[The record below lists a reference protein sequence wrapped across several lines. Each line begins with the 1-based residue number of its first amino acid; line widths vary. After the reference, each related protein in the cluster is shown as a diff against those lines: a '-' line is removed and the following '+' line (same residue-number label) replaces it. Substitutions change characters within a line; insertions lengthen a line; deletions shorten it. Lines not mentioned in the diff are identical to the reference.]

1 MVRET
6 IGQNDLDFILTE
18 GRSSIA
24 DTIKSGTQGLMNK
37 YRTGLEVTS
46 VNTQPAKPPEQVK
59 SAFDDAIKARE
70 DKERLENE
78 AEAYSNEVVPKAR
91 GAAARRV
98 ADAEAYRD
106 KVIAEAQGVTSRFL
120 AVLTEY
126 EKAPE
131 VTRERLYLDA
141 LENVLANSPKVLL
154 DAKNANN
161 LMYLPLDRLM
171 GGQGAVGPEGYTP
184 ARTPMNESATPPREV
199 NRGRRVR

>member
-1 MVRET
+1 
-6 IGQNDLDFILTE
+6 
-18 GRSSIA
+18 
-24 DTIKSGTQGLMNK
+24 MN
-37 YRTGLEVTS
+37 V
-46 VNTQPAKPPEQVK
+46 QPAKPPEQVK

-106 KVIAEAQGVTSRFL
+106 KVISEAQGITSRFL
-120 AVLTEY
+120 AVLAEY

-141 LENVLANSPKVLL
+141 LEKVLLNSPKVLL

-161 LMYLPLDRLM
+161 LMYLPLDRLV
-171 GGQGAVGPEGYTP
+171 GGQGGGAASQGYTP
-184 ARTPMNESATPPREV
+184 ARPPMQETTAPPREV
-199 NRGRRVR
+199 SRGRRVR